1 MSRVFLI
8 GGGWREYGTALYR
21 RFLDAAVRDGSRS
34 VAVIAAN
41 GGDNAAENIVRFRE
55 GLVAAGCPP
64 AELVELI
71 VSAESPLTREMLEAA
86 NATGILVCGGLTP
99 DYHDSLCVDLGWL
112 GYISDNDI
120 PYCGFS
126 AGASIAAREAV
137 IGGWLRNIDSQN
149 IEIADENAAEDV
161 DLLLVKPGLG
171 LVPFSVEV
179 HATQWGTLTRLL
191 HAVDAG
197 LTDEGYAIDEDT
209 MLEYRDGEISVHGA
223 GSVYHVYRSDGRI
236 SLEIKNGDSRQKI

>member
-8 GGGWREYGTALYR
+8 GGGWREYSTALYR
-21 RFLDAAVRDGSRS
+21 RFLDAAVRNGSRS
-34 VAVIAAN
+34 IAVIAAS
-41 GGDNAAENIVRFRE
+41 GSDNAAENIARFRE

-86 NATGILVCGGLTP
+86 NATGIFVCGGLTP
-99 DYHDSLCVDLGWL
+99 DYYDSLCIHQEWL
-112 GYISDNDI
+112 GFVSDNDI

-161 DLLLVKPGLG
+161 ELLLVKKGLG

-197 LTDEGYAIDEDT
+197 LAGEGWAIDEDT
-209 MLEYRDGEISVHGA
+209 MLEYHDGEISVYGA

-236 SLEIKNGDSRQKI
+236 CLEIRTAEST